1 MSEQALGSAT
11 ALRRLMTEYKQLTAQ
26 GVSAGWNVHCW
37 YGLFAIGYPVTLTLD
52 FALAEGPISES
63 DFFTWEALILGPKDT
78 PFEGGVFTAKLTF
91 PSDYPLSPFKMKFD
105 PPLFHPN
112 IYPDGTVCISILHT
126 PGDDPTMYEQASER
140 WSPVQSVE
148 KVILSV
154 ISMLAEPN
162 LESGAN
168 IDCCKLYRE
177 NRAEYERIVRQSVR
191 EQLGL

>member
-1 MSEQALGSAT
+1 MGSRAA
-11 ALRRLMTEYKQLTAQ
+11 ALRRLMTEYKQLVSNGAPDNMFTA
-26 GVSAGWNVHCW
+26 G
-37 YGLFAIGYPVTLTLD
+37 PVD
-52 FALAEGPISES
+52 EG
-63 DFFTWEALILGPKDT
+63 DFFTWEALIEGPKDT
-78 PFEGGVFTAKLTF
+78 PFEGGVFLAKLTF

-112 IYPDGTVCISILHT
+112 VYPDGNVCISILHT
-126 PGDDPTMYEQASER
+126 GEDRTGYESASER

-177 NRAEYERIVRQSVR
+177 NKEEYERQVRKSIR
-191 EQLGL
+191 EQLGLE